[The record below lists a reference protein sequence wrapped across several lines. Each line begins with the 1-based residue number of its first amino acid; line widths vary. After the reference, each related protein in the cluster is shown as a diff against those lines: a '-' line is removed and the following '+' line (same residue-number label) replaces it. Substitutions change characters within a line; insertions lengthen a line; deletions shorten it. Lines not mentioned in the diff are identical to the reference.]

1 MSVLKF
7 KDPQTNEW
15 KEILSIQGPMGPQG
29 PKGEDGFVVFEELT
43 EEQKEMLRGPAGA
56 PGNDGYT
63 PIKGVDYYTTA
74 DKNEIVELVKADLAT
89 PTASEVSYSGDISSV
104 SNIQS
109 AIDFVYNYAIDSTYL
124 DNILNNAG
132 YQTEEDVIALIQL
145 YGGGEN
151 LTPAEEVEF

>member
-63 PIKGVDYYTTA
+63 PIKGVDYYTIA
-74 DKNEIVELVKADLAT
+74 DKIEIVELVKADLT
-89 PTASEVSYSGDISSV
+89 IPTASEVSYSGDISGV

-109 AIDFVYNYAIDSTYL
+109 AIDFVYDYAVDSTYL